1 MRLSG
6 FAGSLAL
13 IVALTFLS
21 GCPEL
26 LSRRLPTASFVTS
39 GPTGFAPLVVDFTD
53 TSTPGSAPISSWKWV
68 IGVTV
73 VSTAPS
79 FDYVFEYPG
88 TYSVSLTVTT
98 AHGTDKV
105 TREDYIQVQATVPP
119 RAAFSADVTEGLP
132 PLTVQFTDESTA
144 GTGTEE
150 LTWLWD
156 FGDGETSDER
166 NPSHQYT
173 KSGKYSVS
181 LTVETEHGKDKE
193 TKLNLIDVAV
203 VTGPTADFSATP
215 VSGQDPLTVNFTD
228 KSAPG
233 TSDITSWVWDF
244 GDGATGNTQN
254 PTHTYTILGKHT
266 VALTVTTSVGSDV
279 VSKSDLI
286 QLTNTV
292 RYFGGTATDR
302 AFDMVATEDGG
313 FMMAGETS
321 STGAG
326 EQDVYLVKSGADG
339 NLAWSRTFGGLGDDF
354 ARALIEMADAGF
366 SVVGGTTSEEKGLDV
381 YLLRTAPDG
390 NRIWS
395 RTFGEEQDDF
405 ANALTPTADG
415 GLAIAGSTTSMGNG
429 LSDVYLV
436 RTDGD
441 GNFLWSTTYG
451 GASFDTAN
459 AIVETADTGF
469 ALAGAT
475 TSSGG
480 GGSDMYLIRTDAG
493 GAELWS
499 RTYGGINS
507 EAAYDILAIEGGGF
521 LLAGATGSEGE
532 GGLDVYAIRTDAD
545 GNVVWAHT
553 YGGEGE
559 DRALSVIERSTGGF
573 LFAGYTASFG
583 MGLIDA
589 FLLPTDA
596 AGVPDLEEAFM
607 TYGAANADRANTVTE
622 RPGGGFAIAGE
633 SASGGAG
640 SLDVYL
646 VRTDAD
652 GGVIG
657 FP

>member
-1 MRLSG
+1 MRLSRL
-6 FAGSLAL
+6 AGSLAL
-13 IVALTFLS
+13 ITALTVLS

-73 VSTAPS
+73 VSTAPA
-79 FDYVFEYPG
+79 FEYVFEYPG

-98 AHGTDKV
+98 AHGTDKI
-105 TREDYIQVQATVPP
+105 TKAEYIQVQAKVPP
-119 RAAFSADVTEGLP
+119 HAAFSADVTEGLP

-150 LTWLWD
+150 LTWLWE
-156 FGDGETSDER
+156 FGDGETSDEQ
-166 NPSHQYT
+166 NPSHEYANG
-173 KSGKYSVS
+173 GKYSVS
-181 LTVETEHGKDKE
+181 LTVENEHGKDKE
-193 TKLNLIDVAV
+193 TKLSFIDVEV
-203 VTGPTADFSATP
+203 LTGPTADFSATP
-215 VSGQDPLTVNFTD
+215 VSGQDPLTVKFTD
-228 KSAPG
+228 KSEPG
-233 TSDITSWVWDF
+233 SSDITSWAWDF
-244 GDGATGNTQN
+244 GDGATENTQN
-254 PTHTYTILGKHT
+254 PTHTYTKLGKHT
-266 VALTVTTSVGSDV
+266 VALTVTTSVGSDD
-279 VSKSDLI
+279 VSKSDLV
-286 QLTNTV
+286 QLANTV
-292 RYFGGTATDR
+292 RYFGGAAADR

-313 FMMAGETS
+313 FVMAGETS

-326 EQDVYLVKSGADG
+326 EQDVYLLKSGADG
-339 NLAWSRTFGGLGDDF
+339 NLAWSRTFGGTGDDF
-354 ARALIEMADAGF
+354 ARAVIEMADGGF
-366 SVVGGTTSEEKGLDV
+366 SVVGGATSEEDGLDV

-390 NRIWS
+390 NRVWS
-395 RTFGEEQDDF
+395 RTFGGEQDDF

-415 GLAIAGSTTSMGNG
+415 GLAIAGSTASMGNG

-459 AIVETADTGF
+459 AIVETSDTGF

-475 TSSGG
+475 TSSGA

-493 GAELWS
+493 GAELWT
-499 RTYGGINS
+499 RTYGGANF
-507 EAAYDILAIEGGGF
+507 EAVYDILPVEEGGF
-521 LLAGATGSEGE
+521 LLAGATGSQGE
-532 GGLDVYAIRTDAD
+532 GGLDVYVIRTDAD
-545 GNVVWAHT
+545 GNVVWART

-559 DRALSVIERSTGGF
+559 DRALSAIARSTGGF

-596 AGVPDLEEAFM
+596 AGVPDLEETFM
-607 TYGAANADRANTVTE
+607 TYGGVNADRANTVTE

-646 VRTDAD
+646 VRTDPAGD
-652 GGVIG
+652 IVG